1 MIVESM
7 NDFEFVKEVMT
18 DYTEEMMA
26 YVNRAMAY
34 KGKLKKRHKSNYRSK
49 RGNDWLLIYTPERGG
64 QNGMYIKRPQPNDWF
79 TWYGLMLMPT
89 GITLFGF
96 NKHVAERISE
106 RYYPNLTPSEALKTM
121 LMRTPA
127 IIQSESNDGFYTHVD
142 GGICIG
148 SAYGKRIAIPST
160 SGKIV
165 LPVELRE
172 TRTFVSNDMLFDDQ
186 KKITRESIEN
196 AIKKLGKDYL
206 SDSDR

>member
-7 NDFEFVKEVMT
+7 NDFEFVKEVID
-18 DYTEEMMA
+18 DYSEEMRE
-26 YVNRAMAY
+26 YVNRAMTY

-49 RGNDWLLIYTPERGG
+49 RGNYWLLIYTPERGG
-64 QNGMYIKRPQPNDWF
+64 QSSMYVKRPQPNNWF
-79 TWYGLMLMPT
+79 TWYSLMIIPT

-106 RYYPNLTPSEALKTM
+106 RYYPNLTPSEALKNM
-121 LMRTPA
+121 LMSTPA
-127 IIQSESNDGFYTHVD
+127 IIQSEINDTFYTHVE

-148 SAYGKRIAIPST
+148 SAFGKRIAIPS
-160 SGKIV
+160 GNMV

-186 KKITRESIEN
+186 KKINRESIEN
-196 AIKKLGKDYL
+196 AIRKIGKDYL
-206 SDSDR
+206 SDSNR